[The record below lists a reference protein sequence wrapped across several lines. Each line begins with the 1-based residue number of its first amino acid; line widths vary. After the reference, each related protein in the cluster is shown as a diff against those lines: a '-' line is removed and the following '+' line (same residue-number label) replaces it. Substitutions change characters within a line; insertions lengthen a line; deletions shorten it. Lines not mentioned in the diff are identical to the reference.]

1 MARLLVIGLA
11 LSVATFATRLPV
23 ISASD
28 PARTAGAEAG
38 VAALS
43 SRPGTPAA
51 ATPASRAGKAALA
64 AQAISRLPVSVGD
77 QIAGTFD
84 DATGHSAQSHLVYAA
99 NSRVWW
105 LFTLTSTADSE
116 GGANHFVKSFRSSGP
131 DLATATWTPGADSP
145 AVSAGAPNQSLGGGR
160 SLGIAYLNNSP
171 VDVIHADIS
180 MASDGQDGRTGHI
193 RAVLT
198 GTSITWASWNFF
210 DEPAA
215 TWTLPRANTIGV
227 STGKFIHTGGP
238 ILQQEVD
245 ANARKSN
252 NADTGSSWTS
262 GFSLPAVIDGSM
274 LNQANALAFAPLA
287 NNVMLAVYDNGQNV
301 EPNQTNL
308 RYKRSSANGVW
319 SSIVVGSQL
328 GGDGSVFATNAVIN
342 QNDWALVPVSTS
354 QIFVFRRKANG
365 SGVDAASY
373 NVAANNWSSMS
384 PAPPAFGVGQSFKS
398 GAGLFGA
405 TDGTSVWL
413 CAINTDVANSI
424 LCTRFDGIAWTP
436 WSTVAGTEIGIQN
449 RNYISGSPVVGNNQI
464 GLIWTEG
471 KSLYDVMVYSF
482 AASPDVKAPAVSM
495 TTPLDGATVSGTIPV
510 SAGASDNAG
519 VAGVQ
524 FRLDGADLGAE
535 VTAAPYTTQWN
546 TATAANGAHVL
557 TAIAR
562 DEAGN
567 TATAAEVSV
576 TVANIQTPI
585 ITWPTPQKIG
595 RGNTTRSNT
604 IECAGEYDR
613 HVRVYAAGWHRAAHW
628 PGPGSLGA
636 VHAN

>member
-1 MARLLVIGLA
+1 M
-11 LSVATFATRLPV
+11 
-23 ISASD
+23 
-28 PARTAGAEAG
+28 
-38 VAALS
+38 
-43 SRPGTPAA
+43 
-51 ATPASRAGKAALA
+51 
-64 AQAISRLPVSVGD
+64 
-77 QIAGTFD
+77 
-84 DATGHSAQSHLVYAA
+84 
-99 NSRVWW
+99 
-105 LFTLTSTADSE
+105 
-116 GGANHFVKSFRSSGP
+116 
-131 DLATATWTPGADSP
+131 
-145 AVSAGAPNQSLGGGR
+145 
-160 SLGIAYLNNSP
+160 
-171 VDVIHADIS
+171 
-180 MASDGQDGRTGHI
+180 
-193 RAVLT
+193 
-198 GTSITWASWNFF
+198 
-210 DEPAA
+210 
-215 TWTLPRANTIGV
+215 
-227 STGKFIHTGGP
+227 
-238 ILQQEVD
+238 
-245 ANARKSN
+245 
-252 NADTGSSWTS
+252 
-262 GFSLPAVIDGSM
+262 
-274 LNQANALAFAPLA
+274 
-287 NNVMLAVYDNGQNV
+287 
-301 EPNQTNL
+301 
-308 RYKRSSANGVW
+308 
-319 SSIVVGSQL
+319 
-328 GGDGSVFATNAVIN
+328 
-342 QNDWALVPVSTS
+342 
-354 QIFVFRRKANG
+354 
-365 SGVDAASY
+365 
-373 NVAANNWSSMS
+373 
-384 PAPPAFGVGQSFKS
+384 
-398 GAGLFGA
+398 
-405 TDGTSVWL
+405 
-413 CAINTDVANSI
+413 
-424 LCTRFDGIAWTP
+424 
-436 WSTVAGTEIGIQN
+436 
-449 RNYISGSPVVGNNQI
+449 VGNNQI